1 MNHSHTEE
9 RTFEFVPEN
18 IIQLHQAFCKLM
30 AALMEYSGVGYQA
43 RGEENSKRWR
53 HLNWENPR
61 EEEFKSVIMC
71 LRQQNKILKED
82 FSQGIGTS
90 PHQNLLNLAKHLWKY
105 LLLDYSTRTR
115 AFSSMYREGVW
126 RQFAM
131 RYGTTFEERVQYLLQ
146 FFNEFASMS
155 EPQASQLTRSN
166 DINLE
171 EFGILNEY
179 SDSL

>member
-9 RTFEFVPEN
+9 RTLEFVPEN
-18 IIQLHQAFCKLM
+18 IVQLHQALCKLM
-30 AALMEYSGVGYQA
+30 AALMEYLGIGYQA

-53 HLNWENPR
+53 HLNWE
-61 EEEFKSVIMC
+61 
-71 LRQQNKILKED
+71 D

-90 PHQNLLNLAKHLWKY
+90 PRQNLLNLTKHLWKY
-105 LLLDYSTRTR
+105 LLLDYSKRTR

-179 SDSL
+179 WDSL